1 MIVSN
6 CGFHGTA
13 GQAGSYCFVVSHGY
27 SQKVP
32 LSAVLGKGR
41 VSSGSCAG
49 APQVDLSDA
58 FIPGQCLGCSALD
71 LAYSSSWSP
80 AWGSSRASLGEGL
93 TGSPRH
99 SSSLLPPLADV
110 AEKDVDEDCRELA
123 VRALLL
129 LERLRDKLLSISS
142 P

>member
-6 CGFHGTA
+6 CGFHRTA

-41 VSSGSCAG
+41 VSSGSCAE

-71 LAYSSSWSP
+71 LAYSSSLPGGARGLCWEKTHWP
-80 AWGSSRASLGEGL
+80 TASL
-93 TGSPRH
+93 T

-110 AEKDVDEDCRELA
+110 AENEVDEDCRELA